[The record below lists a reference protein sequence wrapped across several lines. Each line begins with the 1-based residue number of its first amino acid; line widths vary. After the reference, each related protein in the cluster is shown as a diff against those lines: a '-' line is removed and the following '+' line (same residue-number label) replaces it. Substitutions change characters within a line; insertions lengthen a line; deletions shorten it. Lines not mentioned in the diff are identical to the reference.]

1 MATTTHNSAFL
12 ASTTVPLTQITQIA
26 QKPIEQAHAITA
38 KPRHRR
44 RRLDRQSG
52 QAIEILGH
60 AIQYLADEFA
70 LDCLELKEPA
80 FRNASGKSPR
90 IEAIELLMSFNRQ
103 IYMSCPVVP
112 TLPER
117 LRSLFGR

>member
-1 MATTTHNSAFL
+1 MDVTASRTGFPAVGPAPFTRTAPATQQHSQ
-12 ASTTVPLTQITQIA
+12 VIA
-26 QKPIEQAHAITA
+26 GRTN
-38 KPRHRR
+38 RR

-52 QAIEILGH
+52 QAIELLGH

-70 LDCLELKEPA
+70 LDCLYPA
-80 FRNASGKSPR
+80 VRNASGKSPR

-112 TLPER
+112 TLSER
-117 LRSLFGR
+117 LRAVFRG